1 MEFVRS
7 SFCGGGECVEVNFT
21 SSSFCE
27 SGNCVEIGL
36 TRSSYCDT
44 GACVE
49 VELTRSSY
57 CDTGTCVEVGHKDPD
72 TVLVRDSKNWNS
84 PVLTFNREEWIAF
97 VKGVKA
103 GEFDLE

>member
-27 SGNCVEIGL
+27 SGNCVEIG
-36 TRSSYCDT
+36 
-44 GACVE
+44 
-49 VELTRSSY
+49 LTRSSY